1 MAETPTSK
9 YASRM
14 SQAAAVEAVGTAL
27 GEKRRL
33 VLKEPRADAAED
45 CHDTMCCSTLAW
57 LVPVKSTYSL
67 AELPVVCAVLHAAC
81 ELKKLKA
88 LASSCVCA
96 LAAAIGTRV
105 AAYFSRASVF
115 WHQNDDSTG
124 KQLKGV

>member
-1 MAETPTSK
+1 M
-9 YASRM
+9 
-14 SQAAAVEAVGTAL
+14 

-33 VLKEPRADAAED
+33 VLKAPRADAAED
-45 CHDTMCCSTLAW
+45 CHDTMCCSTVAW
-57 LVPVKSTYSL
+57 VVPVKSTCSL

-88 LASSCVCA
+88 LASSCVCN
-96 LAAAIGTRV
+96 LAEAIGTRV

-115 WHQNDDSTG
+115 WHQSEYITG